1 MAAEV
6 SFANMKV
13 PDLWKSLKGRDIQIS
28 VNGKSRKQKT
38 GRTAP
43 KLEKETVQSNKL
55 ISSMIELLG
64 EI

>member
-28 VNGKSRKQKT
+28 INGKNRK
-38 GRTAP
+38 RA
-43 KLEKETVQSNKL
+43 
-55 ISSMIELLG
+55 ELLQNLKRRQCKATS
-64 EI
+64 

>member
-28 VNGKSRKQKT
+28 VNSKMAEK
-38 GRTAP
+38 GRTAGA
-43 KLEKETVQSNKL
+43 L
-55 ISSMIELLG
+55 
-64 EI
+64 